1 MGSRRLPSAL
11 RARINRYMLGCK
23 SLSQSNALSV
33 SIRINR
39 HMLGCKCCII
49 NCKKH
54 LYSELIDTCW
64 DVNVKDCAAT
74 TLVLDELIDT
84 CWDVNSLEDAKSD
97 CIK

>member
-1 MGSRRLPSAL
+1 M
-11 RARINRYMLGCK
+11 
-23 SLSQSNALSV
+23 SQSNALSV

-39 HMLGCKCCII
+39 HMLGCKFICCM
-49 NCKKH
+49 NCCGPAFELIDTCWDVNAVFVYK
-54 LYSELIDTCW
+54 LVFNVLELIDTCW